1 LSLIKDKP
9 RLVFPIENMKIT
21 VILCTFNRCL
31 SLARTL
37 ESVAASVLPESVA
50 CEILV
55 VDNNST
61 DSTREVVEG
70 FMRSRPGVFRY
81 LFEAHQGKSFAL
93 NAGVRGA
100 QGDVLA
106 FLDDDVTVEPTWLEN
121 LTAPLHGSEWAGTGG
136 RTLLERPFSPPAWL
150 ELYGP
155 CGMGAI
161 LAALFDLGDKP
172 CPLDRPPYGANMAY
186 RKNMFEKYGLFRT
199 DLGPSPSRKTPRPN
213 EDTELGRRLMA
224 AGERLLY
231 QPSAVVYHPVEE
243 DRVRKKY
250 FLNWWFDFGRADV
263 REKGSGTPVLGIPR
277 HVLSIPKKIAL
288 QLPAYAFAWMLTFD
302 PKKRFLAK
310 CRMWTTAGQ
319 IVESR
324 RLAREHRQTAADCDR
339 QELIDRADG

>member
-9 RLVFPIENMKIT
+9 CLVFPIENMKIT
-21 VILCTFNRCL
+21 VILCTFNRCR

-55 VDNNST
+55 VNNNSA

-70 FMRSRPGVFRY
+70 FMRSRPGFFRY

-93 NAGVRGA
+93 NAGVRAA

-155 CGMGAI
+155 GGMGGI

-172 CPLDRPPYGANMAY
+172 CPLGQPPYGANMAY
-186 RKNMFEKYGLFRT
+186 QKKMFEKYGLFRT
-199 DLGPSPSRKTPRPN
+199 DMGPAPNRKTPRQS
-213 EDTELGRRLMA
+213 EDTEFGRRLMA

-231 QPSAVVYHPVEE
+231 EPSAIAYHQILE
-243 DRVRKKY
+243 DRVRKEY
-250 FLNWWFDFGRADV
+250 LLTWWFDFGRRGQETRGV
-263 REKGSGTPVLGIPR
+263 PPSGVSR
-277 HVLSIPKKIAL
+277 
-288 QLPAYAFAWMLTFD
+288 D
-302 PKKRFLAK
+302 
-310 CRMWTTAGQ
+310 TT
-319 IVESR
+319 
-324 RLAREHRQTAADCDR
+324 
-339 QELIDRADG
+339 